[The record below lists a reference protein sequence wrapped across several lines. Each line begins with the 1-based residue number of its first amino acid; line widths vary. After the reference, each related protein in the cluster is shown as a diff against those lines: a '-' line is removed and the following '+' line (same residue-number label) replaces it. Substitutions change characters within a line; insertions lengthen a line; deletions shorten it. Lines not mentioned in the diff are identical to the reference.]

1 MIRTSKDQ
9 QNAIYDLQNR
19 FDELVAQY
27 PYLEEACNFGIDIQM
42 LIDNANRTPSERIRR
57 HQAALN
63 VFNMIRGAR
72 KS

>member
-1 MIRTSKDQ
+1 VIRTSKDQ
-9 QNAIYDLQNR
+9 QNAIYDQQKR
-19 FDELVAQY
+19 FDELVEQY

-42 LIDNANRTPSERIRR
+42 LIDNADRTPAERIRR

-63 VFNMIRGAR
+63 AFNMIRGAR